1 MNTQIS
7 PLVLEAARA
16 TMLKISPNV
25 LHKDPNL
32 TIFTIP
38 VEGVELVEQQLDAFL
53 GKYTFRSWYEQRP
66 DGAWHPCIWW
76 HHRKDADFPIDEEF
90 HTDLLTL
97 EFTGEISLDFE
108 TEEPDEDHGD
118 KVPAAKITSIR
129 LKPTAGGVTLLSFHL
144 QVRPGLGKDNLLLQ
158 EHQYR
163 PVMITLG
170 ETTIAPK
177 KGKQQSLPLG
187 PPSSSSSTPS
197 ETQSA
202 TESESATRADAGSP
216 NPDGVTSGDP
226 QQAGVCTTVEQNA
239 PAPPVPSEA
248 PATQSTPA
256 GSAGAP
262 ADIGM
267 DPDLEA
273 QVSAF
278 EDKAR
283 EDLKAFQERNS
294 RGVVDGRSERVKHQ
308 DAQKR
313 RGTH

>member
-1 MNTQIS
+1 MQTQIS
-7 PLVLEAARA
+7 PLVLEAARGVM
-16 TMLKISPNV
+16 TKISLNV
-25 LHKDPNL
+25 LHKDPKL
-32 TIFTIP
+32 SIFTIP

-66 DGAWHPCIWW
+66 DGAWHPCGWW
-76 HHRKDADFPIDEEF
+76 HHRKDSDFPIDEEF

-97 EFTGEISLDFE
+97 EFTGDISLDFE
-108 TEEPDEDHGD
+108 TEEPEEDDGD
-118 KVPAAKITSIR
+118 RVPAAKITSIR

-163 PVMITLG
+163 PVVITLG
-170 ETTIAPK
+170 ETTLAPK

-187 PPSSSSSTPS
+187 PASSPSSTPS

-202 TESESATRADAGSP
+202 TESESATAEDAEESTQDQASP
-216 NPDGVTSGDP
+216 ESAAHPDPDATNGTPVDP
-226 QQAGVCTTVEQNA
+226 ITNNQ
-239 PAPPVPSEA
+239 
-248 PATQSTPA
+248 
-256 GSAGAP
+256 
-262 ADIGM
+262 M

-278 EDKAR
+278 EDQAR
-283 EDLKAFQERNS
+283 KDLEAFQERNA
-294 RGVVDGRSERVKHQ
+294 RGGVLDGRSERIKHQ